1 MTDGQNSPTRV
12 TLDPPGTC
20 ASHCGIPHCHEC
32 GTLRILLPR
41 VPLSWVKSWGRK
53 ANGSRYPEGLMAL
66 ERPYDDADG
75 PGEAR
80 PELHLHHGR
89 TGGDAHPPQ
98 REPPETRSRAECYDA
113 LRAADGRPGASDNG
127 DRPAADSRPGHS
139 GWDGFDAENRPAL
152 DAARVSPERRT
163 HILDGDDT
171 GGGHRHGTGE
181 PGKTEF
187 PAAWRDEKI
196 IANALDVA
204 RKPDAPPIRQDRN
217 DSWLCAGTREN
228 VEVSV
233 VIMRSGEIWT
243 SWPEEGGPGV
253 VRNPRKGKS

>member
-89 TGGDAHPPQ
+89 TDGDAHAPQ
-98 REPPETRSRAECYDA
+98 KEPPETRSRAECYDA
-113 LRAADGRPGASDNG
+113 LRAADNCSDH
-127 DRPAADSRPGHS
+127 DDETKPEDSRAADNRSEQGGDYQPEAN
-139 GWDGFDAENRPAL
+139 DA
-152 DAARVSPERRT
+152 
-163 HILDGDDT
+163 
-171 GGGHRHGTGE
+171 
-181 PGKTEF
+181 
-187 PAAWRDEKI
+187 
-196 IANALDVA
+196 
-204 RKPDAPPIRQDRN
+204 
-217 DSWLCAGTREN
+217 RE
-228 VEVSV
+228 
-233 VIMRSGEIWT
+233 G
-243 SWPEEGGPGV
+243 
-253 VRNPRKGKS
+253 